1 LRTPLLLLNKISQR
15 NFMKKRLVDRKSILK
30 AQLEIVLT
38 MIDDIKTNKQFK
50 DEAIKAL
57 EIILTQT
64 KD

>member
-1 LRTPLLLLNKISQR
+1 
-15 NFMKKRLVDRKSILK
+15 MKKRLVDRKSILK

-38 MIDDIKTNKQFK
+38 MIDDIKTNKQFN

-57 EIILTQT
+57 EIILIQT

>member
-1 LRTPLLLLNKISQR
+1 
-15 NFMKKRLVDRKSILK
+15 MKKRLIDRKSILK

-38 MIDDIKTNKQFK
+38 MIDDIKTNKQFT

-57 EIILTQT
+57 EIILIQT

>member
-1 LRTPLLLLNKISQR
+1 LRTLLLLLNKISQR

-38 MIDDIKTNKQFK
+38 MIDDIKTNKQFN

-57 EIILTQT
+57 EIILIQT